1 MRITMLNLYKPALD
15 LAKAIIDKVPPWVW
29 AVLVL
34 GGLWL
39 ASLYGVYRFTTYNAE
54 AACTAK
60 VLIVERKAIDD
71 LSTNRMDI
79 SNLKDAHCQL
89 RANLAACQATLAAK
103 PVPPKVV
110 VRRVPVREPEPE
122 MCDAN

>member
-1 MRITMLNLYKPALD
+1 VINLYKPALD

-39 ASLYGVYRFTTYNAE
+39 GSLYAVYRFTADNAE
-54 AACTAK
+54 ELCAQRIVAMARDQGNVAILNARDTDALKAK
-60 VLIVERKAIDD
+60 LCD
-71 LSTNRMDI
+71 M
-79 SNLKDAHCQL
+79 
-89 RANLAACQATLAAK
+89 RASLAACQATLAAK

-110 VRRVPVREPEPE
+110 VRRVPVQPELE
-122 MCDAN
+122 ACE

>member
-1 MRITMLNLYKPALD
+1 MINLYKPALD
-15 LAKAIIDKVPPWVW
+15 LAKAIIDKVPQWTW

-39 ASLYGVYRFTTYNAE
+39 GSLYAVYRFTTDNATE
-54 AACTAK
+54 ACAQRIVAMAQSQNNAMVLADRDSDAIKAK
-60 VLIVERKAIDD
+60 LCD
-71 LSTNRMDI
+71 M
-79 SNLKDAHCQL
+79 

-110 VRRVPVREPEPE
+110 LRRVPVQSELEACE
-122 MCDAN
+122 